1 MKTAKIN
8 ILGREHT
15 LCFSARVAKRC
26 IEEFGSIDAML
37 DTLVDNDS
45 GKVLNNALWLLSTML
60 DAGRRY
66 VRQVEDQEEPIITQ
80 EDLFDIFSPDDLS
93 ELSHKLLA
101 AITGGSSREVEVE
114 PKNAEATQAAVKG
127 AKASRG

>member
-8 ILGREHT
+8 ILGQEHT

-26 IEEFGSIDAML
+26 IEEYGSVDAML
-37 DTLVDNDS
+37 DTLVNDDS
-45 GKVLNNALWLLSTML
+45 GKVLNNSLWLLSAML

-66 VRQVEDQEEPIITQ
+66 VRQVEGYEETVITQ
-80 EDLFDIFSPDDLS
+80 EDLFDIFSIDDLG

-101 AITGGSSREVEVE
+101 AITGGSSREVEAD
-114 PKNAEATQAAVKG
+114 PKNADATRAAAKE